1 MRMIRMKNG
10 VRTFPAQRG
19 STPRRTALRSLVR
32 LLAIMLATTAAAQNA
47 AQNRPWCDS
56 GLSRPAPQ
64 TATASELKDKLREA
78 TNTPD
83 PMGNRLLPIS
93 LSITLSGIV
102 QLNSVHQEHDEDIT
116 FCLKLDQ
123 QSQQHLQHELGANAR
138 DLPTEIHME
147 IVPYALDRSGNAIFP
162 GWQEGKK
169 DRVLFDGEPIRI
181 NTNGWSP
188 LFDNLSGKDKRLDGK
203 HIQVTGSLVVD
214 PHENLRTSSKGSRCG
229 PQGCLELHP
238 VVAITLLND
247 PERE

>member
-1 MRMIRMKNG
+1 VN
-10 VRTFPAQRG
+10 A
-19 STPRRTALRSLVR
+19 SALHGLLPLV
-32 LLAIMLATTAAAQNA
+32 LVILATAAS

-56 GLSRPAPQ
+56 GLNQPAPQ
-64 TATASELKDKLREA
+64 TSTAAELKEKLREA

-93 LSITLSGIV
+93 RSITLSGTV
-102 QLNSVHQEHDEDIT
+102 QLNSVHEEHDEDIT

-123 QSQQHLQHELGANAR
+123 QSQQNLQHELGVNAR

-162 GWQEGKK
+162 GWKAGKQ
-169 DRVLFDGEPIRI
+169 DRVLFDGQPIRI
-181 NTNGWSP
+181 NTKGWSP
-188 LFDNLSGKDKRLDGK
+188 LFENLSEKDKRLDGK

-214 PHENLRTSSKGSRCG
+214 PHESLRSSRTGSRCG

-238 VVAITLLND
+238 VAAITLLND
-247 PERE
+247 PGQQ

>member
-1 MRMIRMKNG
+1 MNG
-10 VRTFPAQRG
+10 
-19 STPRRTALRSLVR
+19 TALRGLLPLVV
-32 LLAIMLATTAAAQNA
+32 LFLATTAS

-64 TATASELKDKLREA
+64 TSTAAELKDKLREA
-78 TNTPD
+78 INTPD

-93 LSITLSGIV
+93 LSITLSGTV
-102 QLNSVHQEHDEDIT
+102 QPDSVHQEHDEDIT

-123 QSQQHLQHELGANAR
+123 QSQQNLQHELGASAR

-147 IVPYALDRSGNAIFP
+147 ILPYALDRSGNAVFP
-162 GWQEGKK
+162 GWKEGKK

-181 NTNGWSP
+181 NTSGGSP

-214 PHENLRTSSKGSRCG
+214 PHESLRTGRTGSRCG

-238 VVAITLLND
+238 VAVITLLND
-247 PERE
+247 PGVQ

>member
-1 MRMIRMKNG
+1 MIRMKNAI
-10 VRTFPAQRG
+10 RAFPAQRG
-19 STPRRTALRSLVR
+19 GTPRRTALRSLVR
-32 LLAIMLATTAAAQNA
+32 LLAITLATTAAAQNA

-56 GLSRPAPQ
+56 GLSRSAPQ

-78 TNTPD
+78 ANTPD

-123 QSQQHLQHELGANAR
+123 QSEQHLQQELGAKAR
-138 DLPTEIHME
+138 DLPTEIHVE

-181 NTNGWSP
+181 NTTGWSP

-214 PHENLRTSSKGSRCG
+214 PHENLRTSQTGSRCG

-238 VVAITLLND
+238 VVTITLLND
-247 PERE
+247 PVRE

>member
-1 MRMIRMKNG
+1 MNG
-10 VRTFPAQRG
+10 
-19 STPRRTALRSLVR
+19 TALRGLLPLVV
-32 LLAIMLATTAAAQNA
+32 LFLATTAS

-64 TATASELKDKLREA
+64 TSTAAELKEKLREA
-78 TNTPD
+78 INTPD

-93 LSITLSGIV
+93 LSITLSGTV
-102 QLNSVHQEHDEDIT
+102 QPDSVHQEHDEDIT

-123 QSQQHLQHELGANAR
+123 QSQQNLQHELGASAR

-147 IVPYALDRSGNAIFP
+147 IVPYALDRSGNAVFP
-162 GWQEGKK
+162 GWKEGKK

-181 NTNGWSP
+181 NTSGGSP

-214 PHENLRTSSKGSRCG
+214 PHESLRTGRTGSRCG

-238 VVAITLLND
+238 VAVITLLND
-247 PERE
+247 PGVQ

>member
-1 MRMIRMKNG
+1 MNG
-10 VRTFPAQRG
+10 
-19 STPRRTALRSLVR
+19 TALHVLSPLV
-32 LLAIMLATTAAAQNA
+32 AVILATVAP

-64 TATASELKDKLREA
+64 TSTATELKDKLREA

-93 LSITLSGIV
+93 LSITLAGTV
-102 QLNSVHQEHDEDIT
+102 QLNSVHEEHDEDIT

-162 GWQEGKK
+162 GWEAGKK

-181 NTNGWSP
+181 NTSGWSP

-214 PHENLRTSSKGSRCG
+214 PHESLRTSRTGSRCG

-238 VVAITLLND
+238 VVAITLLNV
-247 PERE
+247 PVQE

>member
-1 MRMIRMKNG
+1 VNG
-10 VRTFPAQRG
+10 KALHGPLALVVLFLAP
-19 STPRRTALRSLVR
+19 TAP
-32 LLAIMLATTAAAQNA
+32 
-47 AQNRPWCDS
+47 AQNRTWCDS
-56 GLSRPAPQ
+56 GLSRSAPQ
-64 TATASELKDKLREA
+64 TSTATELKDKLREA

-93 LSITLSGIV
+93 LSITLAGTV
-102 QLNSVHQEHDEDIT
+102 QLDSVHAEHDQDIT

-162 GWQEGKK
+162 GWQAGKK

-181 NTNGWSP
+181 STSGWSP
-188 LFDNLSGKDKRLDGK
+188 LFNNLSGKDKRLDGK

-214 PHENLRTSSKGSRCG
+214 PHENLGTSRRDSRCG

-238 VVAITLLND
+238 VVTITLLND
-247 PERE
+247 LEQQ